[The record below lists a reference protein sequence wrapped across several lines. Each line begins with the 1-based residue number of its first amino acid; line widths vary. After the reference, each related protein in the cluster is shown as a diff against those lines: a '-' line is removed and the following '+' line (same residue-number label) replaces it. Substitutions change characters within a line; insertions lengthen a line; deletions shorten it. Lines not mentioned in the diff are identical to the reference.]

1 MVGDGGV
8 GVAVRIRPVA
18 VVAGERVREIE
29 EEWSD
34 VGGSEGGR
42 MVGIGVGNC

>member
-18 VVAGERVREIE
+18 VVAGERVREIGE
-29 EEWSD
+29 EGDD
-34 VGGSEGGR
+34 VGSREGGCV
-42 MVGIGVGNC
+42 VGIGVGNC